1 MLRNYLKITLRNI
14 FKYRVFSFINIF
26 GLALAIAC
34 TIIVI
39 FYVRNEI
46 TYDTF
51 HEKAD
56 RIYRPY
62 TKFKRGAREGTGV
75 HTPFI
80 MGKQLKD
87 NYPEIESYSILTSF
101 FNQVYKGENSFPEEI
116 HIAGEEFFNIFS
128 FSVLHGETINVLSDA
143 TSIILTEEMAEK
155 YFGRSDVVN
164 ELLAIEVG
172 GELKNFTIKA
182 VLQDIPSNS
191 SLRFNFLI
199 SDLHTKDIFPAPML
213 TSWNMITGETYVLL
227 HENVD
232 KAELEPKFSSLVE
245 QVMGDDLEEI
255 EFAIFLQPLT
265 DIHLNTDL
273 PEGNVSVS
281 DPKYT
286 IILAGISILILLL
299 ACINFVTLSLGR
311 SFSRA
316 KEIGIRKSTGANR
329 KQIIVQFLGESVL
342 MSILALFNGLI
353 MAFIILPWFN
363 ELADLNLKFTLDTGN
378 ILIISGV
385 TILTGLLAGIYPAL
399 IVSGFKPLDIIKS
412 DLRLGK
418 GNNTLGSV
426 LVTGQFA
433 LTVFMIACTVIMKD
447 QLSYLQNKNLGF
459 DKDHVVV
466 VPVRVGD
473 AKGLSDVVKRGMER
487 AAILDNALMN
497 EPVILATGIASHTFE
512 PGGWTHIGYQKNDE
526 ETNWFYYNTI
536 NPGFI
541 PAMKM
546 EIVQG
551 RNFEWE
557 NQADLKRSII
567 VNEAFVKEYEM
578 ENPIGDRI
586 PHEAFIDHEIIGV
599 VKDFHIASLHARI
612 EPLIL
617 VMNVE
622 IGFSGANNV
631 SISSSEIPKLFVRLE
646 GGKIQE
652 GIDLLRSEWEK
663 TFPGEPFDYSF
674 MEDNLKE
681 QYEREQNLSKIVTSA
696 SILAI
701 IIGCLG
707 LFGLSTLSLAG
718 KLKEISIRKV
728 FGASKTSIYL
738 ILSKRFII
746 LLSVAFIISFPAT
759 ISVMN
764 KWLTEFEYRVH
775 VGPGSMILAALIS
788 LAVLLASIS
797 YQGLSAVRTNPAE
810 TLRNE

>member
-1 MLRNYLKITLRNI
+1 
-14 FKYRVFSFINIF
+14 
-26 GLALAIAC
+26 
-34 TIIVI
+34 
-39 FYVRNEI
+39 
-46 TYDTF
+46 
-51 HEKAD
+51 
-56 RIYRPY
+56 
-62 TKFKRGAREGTGV
+62 
-75 HTPFI
+75 
-80 MGKQLKD
+80 
-87 NYPEIESYSILTSF
+87 
-101 FNQVYKGENSFPEEI
+101 
-116 HIAGEEFFNIFS
+116 
-128 FSVLHGETINVLSDA
+128 
-143 TSIILTEEMAEK
+143 
-155 YFGRSDVVN
+155 
-164 ELLAIEVG
+164 
-172 GELKNFTIKA
+172 
-182 VLQDIPSNS
+182 
-191 SLRFNFLI
+191 
-199 SDLHTKDIFPAPML
+199 
-213 TSWNMITGETYVLL
+213 
-227 HENVD
+227 VD

-245 QVMGDDLEEI
+245 QVMGDELDGG
-255 EFAIFLQPLT
+255 EFAIFLQSLT
-265 DIHLNTDL
+265 DIHLNTDM
-273 PEGNVSVS
+273 PEGNVPVS

-329 KQIIVQFLGESVL
+329 KQIVIQFLGESIL
-342 MSILALFNGLI
+342 MSILALFIGLI
-353 MAFIILPWFN
+353 LAYIILPWFN
-363 ELADLNLKFTLDTGN
+363 ELADLNLKFTLDVGN
-378 ILIISGV
+378 ILLIVGI
-385 TILTGLLAGIYPAL
+385 TILTGVLAGIYPAL

-418 GNNTLGSV
+418 GNNILGSV

-466 VPVRVGD
+466 VPVRVGE
-473 AKGLSDVVKRGMER
+473 ARGLREVVKRGMER
-487 AAILDNALMN
+487 ATILDNAVMN
-497 EPVILATGIASHTFE
+497 KPGILATGIASHTFE
-512 PGGWTHIGYQKNDE
+512 PGGWTHIGYQVDDE

-557 NQADLKRSII
+557 NQADMKRSII
-567 VNEAFVKEYEM
+567 VNEAFVKEYEL

-586 PHEAFIDHEIIGV
+586 PHEPFIDHEIVGV
-599 VKDFHIASLHARI
+599 VKNFHIASLHARI
-612 EPLIL
+612 EPLIMA
-617 VMNVE
+617 MNVE

-646 GGKIQE
+646 GGQIQE
-652 GIDLLRSEWEK
+652 GIEMVRSEWEK
-663 TFPGEPFDYSF
+663 TFPGEPFDYTF

-681 QYEREQNLSKIVTSA
+681 QYEREQNLSKVVTSS

-728 FGASKTSIYL
+728 FGASKASIYL
-738 ILSKRFII
+738 ILSKRFVI
-746 LLSVAFIISFPAT
+746 LLSVAIIISFPAT

-764 KWLTEFEYRVH
+764 KWLTEFEYRINI
-775 VGPGSMILAALIS
+775 GPGSLILAALIS